1 MPKPNNYTIFGHNVI
16 ETDKRIQAL
25 NICGWQE
32 LYMIQQNKS
41 ENNVNSPEK
50 KLTAYLD

>member
-1 MPKPNNYTIFGHNVI
+1 VDPARGFKNIIEVEKELNHMPKPNNYTIFGHNVI

-32 LYMIQQNKS
+32 LYMI
-41 ENNVNSPEK
+41 
-50 KLTAYLD
+50 